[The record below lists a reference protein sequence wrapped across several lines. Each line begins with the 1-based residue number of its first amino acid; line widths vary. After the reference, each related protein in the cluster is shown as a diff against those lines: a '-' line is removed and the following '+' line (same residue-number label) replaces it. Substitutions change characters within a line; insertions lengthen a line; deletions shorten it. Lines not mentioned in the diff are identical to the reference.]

1 MGVNMSDIYSS
12 DKRSKIMARVKGTD
26 TQLEIKVRKT
36 LFSLGYRFR
45 KNDRRLPGKPDIVLP
60 KYKCVIFINGC
71 FWHGH
76 KNCTKAS
83 IPKTRTE
90 WWKKKINETIERDKA
105 NVEKL
110 QLLGWKVLTV
120 WECDLKRDY
129 LECIN
134 KLVNELVDD

>member
-1 MGVNMSDIYSS
+1 MSDIYSS

>member
-1 MGVNMSDIYSS
+1 
-12 DKRSKIMARVKGTD
+12 MARVKGTD